1 MQIEDQ
7 QLKSFLLGAG
17 LASLNDL
24 EKASKE
30 SSKNG
35 KKLEDVLIEKKIV
48 SQDKI
53 NKLKAYILGI
63 PFADLEKED
72 IPREIIEIIPEP
84 VARKYQVV
92 AFQKKGEELRVA
104 MIDPSDLQILDFIRK
119 KTGFK
124 IIPCLTTEESI
135 KYVLKQYQKS
145 LEAEF
150 GDIIQ
155 DKGLEE
161 GKEFTADKT
170 TLASKEKKGEGQDLK
185 KAAED
190 LPVIKIVDTLLKH
203 AIVEGASDVHIEPEE
218 KDVVARYRIDG
229 ILHDA
234 MTLPLKVLPG
244 IVARIKILANL
255 KIDEHRLPQDGRFK
269 IKTSD
274 YKVAFRVSVLPVFDG
289 EKIVLRLL
297 NESAKK
303 LTLEQI
309 GFSERNLKVV
319 KSSIKKPNG
328 MILVTGPTGSGKT
341 TTLYTILSI
350 LNIPEVNI
358 STLEDPVEYR
368 MSRIN
373 QTQINPKIGLT
384 FASGLRTLLRQD
396 PDIIMVGEIRDR
408 ETAEMAIH
416 SALTGHLVLS
426 TLHTNSAAGTLPRL
440 LEMGIESFLLA
451 STTNVII
458 AQRLV
463 RKICPDCKKGY
474 RLNKTDLEKLS
485 EQYDLETV
493 ANILKERNIIKE
505 KNGDYKKALLD
516 LEFFKGE
523 GCGHC
528 HGRGY
533 RGRIGVFEAMEI
545 TDEIK
550 MLLGKGSGAELLE
563 REAIKEG
570 MITIVQDGFIKAAQG
585 ITSIEEV
592 MRVTKE

>member
-1 MQIEDQ
+1 MQIDNQ
-7 QLKSFLLGAG
+7 QLKSFLLDAG
-17 LASLNDL
+17 LISE
-24 EKASKE
+24 EKLKKALKK
-30 SSKNG
+30 SSKSG
-35 KKLEDVLIEKKIV
+35 RKLEEVIIKDKLV

-63 PFADLEKED
+63 PFIDLTQAD
-72 IPREIIEIIPEP
+72 IPKEIIEIIPEP

-92 AFQKKGEELRVA
+92 AFKKTGRELKVA
-104 MIDPSDLQILDFIRK
+104 MIDPGDLQILDFIRK
-119 KTGFK
+119 KTGLE
-124 IIPCLTTEESI
+124 ITSCLTNKESI
-135 KYVLKQYQKS
+135 KHVLKQYQKS

-155 DKGLEE
+155 NEEKSEGEILTGDKISE
-161 GKEFTADKT
+161 
-170 TLASKEKKGEGQDLK
+170 SEKKGEKGIDLK
-185 KAAED
+185 KEAED
-190 LPVIKIVDTLLKH
+190 MPIVKIVDTLLKH

-218 KDVVARYRIDG
+218 KDVVARYRVDG

-244 IVARIKILANL
+244 IIARIKILANL

-269 IKTSD
+269 IETPD

-289 EKIVLRLL
+289 EKVVMRLL
-297 NESAKK
+297 DESSKN
-303 LTLEQI
+303 LNLEQI
-309 GFSERNLKVV
+309 GFSKKDLKIV

-341 TTLYTILSI
+341 TTLYTILSV
-350 LNIPEVNI
+350 LNTPEVNI

-368 MSRIN
+368 MPRIN
-373 QTQINPKIGLT
+373 QTQINPKIGLS
-384 FASGLRTLLRQD
+384 FASGLRALLRQD
-396 PDIIMVGEIRDR
+396 PDIIMVGEIRDH

-426 TLHTNSAAGTLPRL
+426 TLHTNNAAGTLPRL

-463 RKICPDCKKGY
+463 RKICPNCKKSY
-474 RLNKTDLEKLS
+474 HLDEAMFEKLS
-485 EQYDLETV
+485 EQYNLEAIARV
-493 ANILKERNIIKE
+493 LEKRKIIKGPI
-505 KNGDYKKALLD
+505 KDYKKALLG
-516 LEFFKGE
+516 LEFFRGE
-523 GCGHC
+523 GCSRC
-528 HGRGY
+528 HQRGY
-533 RGRIGVFEAMEI
+533 KGRAGVFEVMKI

-550 MLLGKGSGAELLE
+550 KLLDKSAGAEILE
-563 REAIKEG
+563 EKAIEEG
-570 MITIVQDGFIKAAQG
+570 MNTIVQDGFAKAAQG

>member
-1 MQIEDQ
+1 M
-7 QLKSFLLGAG
+7 KSFLLDVG
-17 LASLNDL
+17 LVD
-24 EKASKE
+24 K
-30 SSKNG
+30 
-35 KKLEDVLIEKKIV
+35 KKLDGALKKSAKSGEKLEEIIIKDKLV
-48 SQDKI
+48 PQDKI
-53 NKLKAYILGI
+53 DKLKAYVLGI
-63 PFADLEKED
+63 PFVDLTKED
-72 IPREIIEIIPEP
+72 IPKGIIEIIPEP
-84 VARKYQVV
+84 AARKYQVI
-92 AFQKKGEELRVA
+92 AFKKNGRELKVA

-119 KTGFK
+119 KTGLEVV
-124 IIPCLTTEESI
+124 PCLTNEESVKHI
-135 KYVLKQYQKS
+135 LKQYQKS

-150 GDIIQ
+150 GDIISRE
-155 DKGLEE
+155 DESEE
-161 GKEFTADKT
+161 EILVKNKSFKSKKEDESGA
-170 TLASKEKKGEGQDLK
+170 DLK
-185 KAAED
+185 KEAED
-190 LPVIKIVDTLLKH
+190 LPIVKIVDTLLKH
-203 AIVEGASDVHIEPEE
+203 AIVEGASDIHIEPEE
-218 KDVVARYRIDG
+218 KDVVARYRVDG

-244 IVARIKILANL
+244 IIARIKILANL

-269 IKTSD
+269 IKTPD

-289 EKIVLRLL
+289 EKVVMRLL
-297 NESAKK
+297 DESSKN
-303 LTLEQI
+303 LSLEQI
-309 GFSERNLKVV
+309 GFSKKDLKAVGN
-319 KSSIKKPNG
+319 SIKKPNG

-350 LNIPEVNI
+350 LNTPEVNI

-368 MSRIN
+368 MARVN
-373 QTQINPKIGLT
+373 QTQINPKIGLS

-396 PDIIMVGEIRDR
+396 PDIIMVGEIRDQ

-463 RKICPDCKKGY
+463 RKICPDCKKSY
-474 RLNKTDLEKLS
+474 RLDEAALKKLS
-485 EQYDLETV
+485 ERYNLEAV
-493 ANILKERNIIKE
+493 AEVLRERKIIK
-505 KNGDYKKALLD
+505 KNGDYKKIFPE

-528 HGRGY
+528 RQRGY
-533 RGRIGVFEAMEI
+533 KGRVGIFEVMKI

-550 MLLGKGSGAELLE
+550 KLLNENASAETLE
-563 REAIKEG
+563 KKALEEG
-570 MITIVQDGFIKAAQG
+570 MSTIVQDGFAKAAQG
-585 ITSIEEV
+585 ITSVEEV

>member
-1 MQIEDQ
+1 MQVEDQ
-7 QLKSFLLGAG
+7 QLKSFLLNAG
-17 LASLNDL
+17 LVSSENLK
-24 EKASKE
+24 KALKE
-30 SSKNG
+30 SSKTN
-35 KKLEDVLIEKKIV
+35 KKLGEVLIEKKLI
-48 SQDKI
+48 SQNEIDR
-53 NKLKAYILGI
+53 LKAYILGI
-63 PFADLEKED
+63 PFIDLTKND

-84 VARKYQVV
+84 VARKYQTV
-92 AFQKKGEELRVA
+92 AFQKKGKELKIA
-104 MIDPSDLQILDFIRK
+104 MVDPGDLQILDFISK

-124 IIPCLTTEESI
+124 IVPCLTTKESV

-155 DKGLEE
+155 DKEIEAEILTEKGS
-161 GKEFTADKT
+161 KA
-170 TLASKEKKGEGQDLK
+170 AAVSKEEDLDLK
-185 KAAED
+185 KVAED

-218 KDVVARYRIDG
+218 KDVVVRYRIDG

-269 IKTSD
+269 IKTLD

-289 EKIVLRLL
+289 EKIVMRLL
-297 NESAKK
+297 DESSKS

-309 GFSERNLKVV
+309 GFSGRDLKVI
-319 KSSIKKPNG
+319 KNSIKKPNG

-341 TTLYTILSI
+341 TTLYTILFI
-350 LNIPEVNI
+350 LNTPEVNV

-368 MSRIN
+368 MPRIN

-396 PDIIMVGEIRDR
+396 PDVIMVGEIRDH

-440 LEMGIESFLLA
+440 LEMGIEPFLLA

-463 RKICPDCKKGY
+463 RKICPDCKKSY
-474 RLNKTDLEKLS
+474 QLDAAALEKLS
-485 EQYDLETV
+485 EQYDLEAIMKV
-493 ANILKERNIIKE
+493 LKKRKIVKDSDKTYKE
-505 KNGDYKKALLD
+505 DW
-516 LEFFKGE
+516 LELKFFKGE
-523 GCGHC
+523 GCSHC
-528 HGRGY
+528 HNRGY
-533 RGRIGVFEAMEI
+533 KGRIGIFEVMEI
-545 TDEIK
+545 TDK
-550 MLLGKGSGAELLE
+550 VKTLLSKNAETALLE
-563 REAIKEG
+563 KKAIEEG
-570 MITIVQDGFIKAAQG
+570 MITIMQDGFAKAVQG
-585 ITSIEEV
+585 ITTIEEV
-592 MRVTKE
+592 IRVTKE

>member
-1 MQIEDQ
+1 MQIDNQ
-7 QLKSFLLGAG
+7 QLKSFLLDAG
-17 LASLNDL
+17 LISE
-24 EKASKE
+24 EKLKKALKK
-30 SSKNG
+30 SSKSG
-35 KKLEDVLIEKKIV
+35 RKLEEVIIKDKLV

-63 PFADLEKED
+63 PFIDLTQAD
-72 IPREIIEIIPEP
+72 IPKEIIEIIPEP

-92 AFQKKGEELRVA
+92 AFKKTGRELKVA
-104 MIDPSDLQILDFIRK
+104 MIDPGDLQILDFIRK
-119 KTGFK
+119 KTGLE
-124 IIPCLTTEESI
+124 ITSCLTNKESI
-135 KYVLKQYQKS
+135 KHVLKQYQKS

-155 DKGLEE
+155 NEEKSEGEILTGDKISE
-161 GKEFTADKT
+161 
-170 TLASKEKKGEGQDLK
+170 SEKKGEKGIDLK
-185 KAAED
+185 KEAED
-190 LPVIKIVDTLLKH
+190 MPIVKIVDTLLKH

-218 KDVVARYRIDG
+218 KDVVARYRVDG

-244 IVARIKILANL
+244 IIARIKILANL

-269 IKTSD
+269 IETPD

-289 EKIVLRLL
+289 EKVVMRLL
-297 NESAKK
+297 DESSKN
-303 LTLEQI
+303 LNLEQI
-309 GFSERNLKVV
+309 GFSKKDLKIV

-350 LNIPEVNI
+350 LNTPEVNI

-368 MSRIN
+368 MPRIN
-373 QTQINPKIGLT
+373 QTQINPKIGLS
-384 FASGLRTLLRQD
+384 FASGLRALLRQD
-396 PDIIMVGEIRDR
+396 PDIIMVGEIRDH

-426 TLHTNSAAGTLPRL
+426 TLHTNNAAGTLPRL

-463 RKICPDCKKGY
+463 RKICPNCKKSY
-474 RLNKTDLEKLS
+474 HLDEAMFEKLS
-485 EQYDLETV
+485 EQYNLEAIARV
-493 ANILKERNIIKE
+493 LEKRKIIKGPI
-505 KNGDYKKALLD
+505 KDYKKVLLG
-516 LEFFKGE
+516 LEFFRGE
-523 GCGHC
+523 GCSRC
-528 HGRGY
+528 HQRGY
-533 RGRIGVFEAMEI
+533 KGRAGVFEVMKI

-550 MLLGKGSGAELLE
+550 KLLDKSAGAEVLE
-563 REAIKEG
+563 EKAIEEG
-570 MITIVQDGFIKAAQG
+570 MNTIVQDGFAKAAQG

>member
-1 MQIEDQ
+1 MQIDNQ
-7 QLKSFLLGAG
+7 QLKSFLLDAG
-17 LASLNDL
+17 LISE
-24 EKASKE
+24 EKLKKALKK
-30 SSKNG
+30 SSKSG
-35 KKLEDVLIEKKIV
+35 RKLEEVIIKDKLV

-63 PFADLEKED
+63 PFIDLTQAD
-72 IPREIIEIIPEP
+72 IPKEIIEIIPEP

-92 AFQKKGEELRVA
+92 AFKKTGRELKVA
-104 MIDPSDLQILDFIRK
+104 MIDPGDLQILDFIRK
-119 KTGFK
+119 KTGLE
-124 IIPCLTTEESI
+124 ITSCLTNKESI
-135 KYVLKQYQKS
+135 KHVLKQYQKS

-155 DKGLEE
+155 NEEKSEGEILTGDKISE
-161 GKEFTADKT
+161 
-170 TLASKEKKGEGQDLK
+170 SEKKGEKGIDLK
-185 KAAED
+185 KEAED
-190 LPVIKIVDTLLKH
+190 MPIVKIVDTLLKH

-218 KDVVARYRIDG
+218 KDVMARYRVDG

-244 IVARIKILANL
+244 IIARIKILANL

-269 IKTSD
+269 IETPD

-289 EKIVLRLL
+289 EKVVMRLL
-297 NESAKK
+297 DESSKN
-303 LTLEQI
+303 LNLEQI
-309 GFSERNLKVV
+309 GFSKKDLKIV

-350 LNIPEVNI
+350 LNTPEVNI

-368 MSRIN
+368 MPRIN
-373 QTQINPKIGLT
+373 QTQINPKIGLS
-384 FASGLRTLLRQD
+384 FASGLRALLRQD
-396 PDIIMVGEIRDR
+396 PDIIMVGEIRDH

-426 TLHTNSAAGTLPRL
+426 TLHTNNAAGTLPRL

-463 RKICPDCKKGY
+463 RKICPNCKKSY
-474 RLNKTDLEKLS
+474 HLDEAMFEKLS
-485 EQYDLETV
+485 EQYNLEAIARV
-493 ANILKERNIIKE
+493 LEKRKIIKGPI
-505 KNGDYKKALLD
+505 KDYKKALLG
-516 LEFFKGE
+516 LEFFRGE
-523 GCGHC
+523 GCSRC
-528 HGRGY
+528 HQRGY
-533 RGRIGVFEAMEI
+533 KGRAGVFEVMKI

-550 MLLGKGSGAELLE
+550 KLLDKSAGAEILE
-563 REAIKEG
+563 EKAIEEG
-570 MITIVQDGFIKAAQG
+570 MNTIVQDGFAKAAQG

>member
-1 MQIEDQ
+1 MQIDNQ
-7 QLKSFLLGAG
+7 QLKSFLLDAG
-17 LASLNDL
+17 LISE
-24 EKASKE
+24 EKLKKALKK
-30 SSKNG
+30 SSKSG
-35 KKLEDVLIEKKIV
+35 RKLEEVIIKDKLV

-63 PFADLEKED
+63 PFIDLTQAD
-72 IPREIIEIIPEP
+72 IPKEIIEIIPEP

-92 AFQKKGEELRVA
+92 AFKKTGRELKVA
-104 MIDPSDLQILDFIRK
+104 MIDPGDLQILDFIRK
-119 KTGFK
+119 KTGLE
-124 IIPCLTTEESI
+124 ITSCLTNKESI
-135 KYVLKQYQKS
+135 KHVLKQYQKS

-155 DKGLEE
+155 NEEKSEGEILTGDKISE
-161 GKEFTADKT
+161 
-170 TLASKEKKGEGQDLK
+170 SEKKGEKGIDLK
-185 KAAED
+185 KEAED
-190 LPVIKIVDTLLKH
+190 MPIVKIVDTLLKH

-218 KDVVARYRIDG
+218 KDVMARYRVDG

-244 IVARIKILANL
+244 IIARIKILANL

-269 IKTSD
+269 IETPD

-289 EKIVLRLL
+289 EKVVMRLL
-297 NESAKK
+297 DESSKN
-303 LTLEQI
+303 LNLEQI
-309 GFSERNLKVV
+309 GFSKKDLKIV

-341 TTLYTILSI
+341 TTLYTILSV
-350 LNIPEVNI
+350 LNTPEVNI

-368 MSRIN
+368 MPRIN
-373 QTQINPKIGLT
+373 QTQINPKIGLS
-384 FASGLRTLLRQD
+384 FASGLRALLRQD
-396 PDIIMVGEIRDR
+396 PDIIMVGEIRDH

-426 TLHTNSAAGTLPRL
+426 TLHTNNAAGTLPRL

-463 RKICPDCKKGY
+463 RKICPNCKKSY
-474 RLNKTDLEKLS
+474 HLDEAMFEKLS
-485 EQYDLETV
+485 EQYNLEAIARV
-493 ANILKERNIIKE
+493 LEKRKIIKGPI
-505 KNGDYKKALLD
+505 KDYKKALLG
-516 LEFFKGE
+516 LEFFRGE
-523 GCGHC
+523 GCSRC
-528 HGRGY
+528 HQRGY
-533 RGRIGVFEAMEI
+533 KGRAGVFEVMKI

-550 MLLGKGSGAELLE
+550 KLLDKSAGAEVLE
-563 REAIKEG
+563 EKAIEEG
-570 MITIVQDGFIKAAQG
+570 MNTIVQDGFAKAAQG

>member
-1 MQIEDQ
+1 MQIDNQ
-7 QLKSFLLGAG
+7 QLKSFLLDAG
-17 LASLNDL
+17 LISE
-24 EKASKE
+24 EKLKKALKK
-30 SSKNG
+30 SSKSG
-35 KKLEDVLIEKKIV
+35 RKLEEVIIKDKLV

-63 PFADLEKED
+63 PFIDLTQAD
-72 IPREIIEIIPEP
+72 IPKEIIEIIPEP

-92 AFQKKGEELRVA
+92 AFKKTGRELKVA
-104 MIDPSDLQILDFIRK
+104 MIDPGDLQILDFIRK
-119 KTGFK
+119 KTGLE
-124 IIPCLTTEESI
+124 ITSCLTNKESI
-135 KYVLKQYQKS
+135 KHVLKQYQKS

-155 DKGLEE
+155 NEEKSEGEILTGDKISE
-161 GKEFTADKT
+161 
-170 TLASKEKKGEGQDLK
+170 SEKKGEKGIDLK
-185 KAAED
+185 KEAED
-190 LPVIKIVDTLLKH
+190 MPIVRIVDTLLKH

-218 KDVVARYRIDG
+218 KDVMARYRVDG

-244 IVARIKILANL
+244 IIARIKILANL

-269 IKTSD
+269 IETPD

-289 EKIVLRLL
+289 EKVVMRLL
-297 NESAKK
+297 DESSKN
-303 LTLEQI
+303 LNLEQI
-309 GFSERNLKVV
+309 GFSKKDLKIV

-341 TTLYTILSI
+341 TTLYTILSV
-350 LNIPEVNI
+350 LNTPEVNI

-368 MSRIN
+368 MPRIN
-373 QTQINPKIGLT
+373 QTQINPKIGLS
-384 FASGLRTLLRQD
+384 FASGLRALLRQD
-396 PDIIMVGEIRDR
+396 PDIIMVGEIRDH

-426 TLHTNSAAGTLPRL
+426 TLHTNNAAGTLPRL

-463 RKICPDCKKGY
+463 RKICPNCKKSY
-474 RLNKTDLEKLS
+474 HLDEAMFEKLS
-485 EQYDLETV
+485 EQYNLEAIARV
-493 ANILKERNIIKE
+493 LEKRKIIKGPI
-505 KNGDYKKALLD
+505 KDYKKALLG
-516 LEFFKGE
+516 LEFFRGE
-523 GCGHC
+523 GCSRC
-528 HGRGY
+528 HQRGY
-533 RGRIGVFEAMEI
+533 KGRAGVFEVMKI

-550 MLLGKGSGAELLE
+550 KLLDKSAGAEILE
-563 REAIKEG
+563 EKAIEEG
-570 MITIVQDGFIKAAQG
+570 MNTIVQDGFAKAAQG

>member
-1 MQIEDQ
+1 MQIDNQ
-7 QLKSFLLGAG
+7 QLKSFLLDAG
-17 LASLNDL
+17 LISE
-24 EKASKE
+24 EKLKKALKK
-30 SSKNG
+30 SSKSG
-35 KKLEDVLIEKKIV
+35 RKLEEVIIKDKLV

-63 PFADLEKED
+63 PFIDLTQAD
-72 IPREIIEIIPEP
+72 IPKEIIEIIPEP

-92 AFQKKGEELRVA
+92 AFKKTGRELKVA
-104 MIDPSDLQILDFIRK
+104 MIDPGDLQILDFIRK
-119 KTGFK
+119 KTGLE
-124 IIPCLTTEESI
+124 ITSCLTNKESI
-135 KYVLKQYQKS
+135 KHVLKQYQKS

-155 DKGLEE
+155 NEEKSEGEILTGDKISE
-161 GKEFTADKT
+161 
-170 TLASKEKKGEGQDLK
+170 SEKKGEKGIDLK
-185 KAAED
+185 KEAED
-190 LPVIKIVDTLLKH
+190 MPIVKIVDTLLKH

-218 KDVVARYRIDG
+218 KDVVARYRVDG

-244 IVARIKILANL
+244 IIARIKILANL

-269 IKTSD
+269 IETPD

-289 EKIVLRLL
+289 EKVVMRLL
-297 NESAKK
+297 DESSKN
-303 LTLEQI
+303 LSLEQI
-309 GFSERNLKVV
+309 GFSKKDLKIV

-350 LNIPEVNI
+350 LNTPEVNI

-368 MSRIN
+368 MPRIN
-373 QTQINPKIGLT
+373 QTQINPKIGLS
-384 FASGLRTLLRQD
+384 FASGLRALLRQD
-396 PDIIMVGEIRDR
+396 PDIIMVGEIRDH

-426 TLHTNSAAGTLPRL
+426 TLHTNNAAGTLPRL

-463 RKICPDCKKGY
+463 RKICPNCKKSY
-474 RLNKTDLEKLS
+474 HLDEAMFEKLS
-485 EQYDLETV
+485 EQYNLEAIARV
-493 ANILKERNIIKE
+493 LEKRKIIKGPI
-505 KNGDYKKALLD
+505 KDYKKALLG
-516 LEFFKGE
+516 LEFFRGE
-523 GCGHC
+523 GCSRC
-528 HGRGY
+528 HQRGY
-533 RGRIGVFEAMEI
+533 KGRAGVFEVMKI

-550 MLLGKGSGAELLE
+550 KLLDKSAGAEVLE
-563 REAIKEG
+563 EKAIEEG
-570 MITIVQDGFIKAAQG
+570 MNTIVQDGFAKAAQG

>member
-1 MQIEDQ
+1 MQIDNQ
-7 QLKSFLLGAG
+7 QLKSFLLDAG
-17 LASLNDL
+17 LISE
-24 EKASKE
+24 EKLKKALKK
-30 SSKNG
+30 SSKSG
-35 KKLEDVLIEKKIV
+35 RKLEEVIIKDKLV

-63 PFADLEKED
+63 PFIDLTQAD
-72 IPREIIEIIPEP
+72 IPKEIIEIIPEP

-92 AFQKKGEELRVA
+92 AFKKTGRELKVA
-104 MIDPSDLQILDFIRK
+104 MIDPGDLQILDFIRK
-119 KTGFK
+119 KTGLE
-124 IIPCLTTEESI
+124 ITSCLTNKESI
-135 KYVLKQYQKS
+135 KHVLKQYQKS

-155 DKGLEE
+155 NEEKSEGEILTGDKISE
-161 GKEFTADKT
+161 
-170 TLASKEKKGEGQDLK
+170 SEKKGEKGIDLK
-185 KAAED
+185 KEAED
-190 LPVIKIVDTLLKH
+190 MPIVKIVDTLLKH

-218 KDVVARYRIDG
+218 KDVVARYRVDG

-244 IVARIKILANL
+244 IIARIKILANL

-269 IKTSD
+269 IETPD

-289 EKIVLRLL
+289 EKVVMRLL
-297 NESAKK
+297 DESSKN
-303 LTLEQI
+303 LNLEQI
-309 GFSERNLKVV
+309 GFSKKDLKIV

-350 LNIPEVNI
+350 LNTPEVNI

-368 MSRIN
+368 MPRIN
-373 QTQINPKIGLT
+373 QTQINPKIGLS
-384 FASGLRTLLRQD
+384 FASGLRALLRQD
-396 PDIIMVGEIRDR
+396 PDIIMVGEIRDH

-426 TLHTNSAAGTLPRL
+426 TLHTNNAAGTLPRL

-463 RKICPDCKKGY
+463 RKICPNCKKSY
-474 RLNKTDLEKLS
+474 HLDEAMFEKLS
-485 EQYDLETV
+485 EQYNLEAIARV
-493 ANILKERNIIKE
+493 LEKRKIIKGPI
-505 KNGDYKKALLD
+505 KDYKKALLG
-516 LEFFKGE
+516 LEFFRGE
-523 GCGHC
+523 GCSRC
-528 HGRGY
+528 HQRGY
-533 RGRIGVFEAMEI
+533 KGRAGVFEVMKI

-550 MLLGKGSGAELLE
+550 KLLDKSAGAEVLE
-563 REAIKEG
+563 EKAIEEG
-570 MITIVQDGFIKAAQG
+570 MNTIVQDGFAKAAQG

>member
-1 MQIEDQ
+1 MQIDNQ
-7 QLKSFLLGAG
+7 QLKSFLLDAG
-17 LASLNDL
+17 LISE
-24 EKASKE
+24 EKLKKALKK
-30 SSKNG
+30 SSKSG
-35 KKLEDVLIEKKIV
+35 RKLEEVIIKDKLV

-63 PFADLEKED
+63 PFIDLTQAD
-72 IPREIIEIIPEP
+72 IPKEIIEIIPEP

-92 AFQKKGEELRVA
+92 AFKKTGRELKVA
-104 MIDPSDLQILDFIRK
+104 MIDPGDLQILDFIRK
-119 KTGFK
+119 KTGLE
-124 IIPCLTTEESI
+124 ITSCLTNKESI
-135 KYVLKQYQKS
+135 KHVLKQYQKS

-155 DKGLEE
+155 NEEKSEGEILTGDKISE
-161 GKEFTADKT
+161 
-170 TLASKEKKGEGQDLK
+170 SEKKGEKGIDLK
-185 KAAED
+185 KEAED
-190 LPVIKIVDTLLKH
+190 MPIVKIVDTLLKH

-218 KDVVARYRIDG
+218 KDVVARYRVDG

-244 IVARIKILANL
+244 IIARIKILANL

-269 IKTSD
+269 IETPD

-289 EKIVLRLL
+289 EKVVMRLL
-297 NESAKK
+297 DESSKN
-303 LTLEQI
+303 LNLEQI
-309 GFSERNLKVV
+309 GFSKKDLKIV

-350 LNIPEVNI
+350 LNTPEVNI

-368 MSRIN
+368 MPRIN
-373 QTQINPKIGLT
+373 QTQINPKIGLS
-384 FASGLRTLLRQD
+384 FASGLRALLRQD
-396 PDIIMVGEIRDR
+396 PDIIMVGEIRDH

-426 TLHTNSAAGTLPRL
+426 TLHTNNAAGTLPRL

-463 RKICPDCKKGY
+463 RKICPNCKKSY
-474 RLNKTDLEKLS
+474 HLDEAMFEKLS
-485 EQYDLETV
+485 EQYNLEAIARV
-493 ANILKERNIIKE
+493 LEKRKIIKGPI
-505 KNGDYKKALLD
+505 KDYKKALLG
-516 LEFFKGE
+516 LEFFRGE
-523 GCGHC
+523 GCSRC
-528 HGRGY
+528 HQRGY
-533 RGRIGVFEAMEI
+533 KGRAGVFEVMKI

-550 MLLGKGSGAELLE
+550 KLLDKSAGAEILE
-563 REAIKEG
+563 EKAIEEG
-570 MITIVQDGFIKAAQG
+570 MNTIVQDGFAKAAQG